1 MLFKTPLKCYISFTI
16 ASASVFFVR
25 TRYHTSKRDKFGEN
39 GWPVT
44 LMLQNL
50 VAFTIALA
58 DACYGLTEVLLEF
71 VREFDL
77 ELNFEWNQI

>member
-1 MLFKTPLKCYISFTI
+1 MLYLVYDCEC
-16 ASASVFFVR
+16 FFVR

-44 LMLQNL
+44 LMSQNL
-50 VAFTIALA
+50 LAFTIALA
-58 DACYGLTEVLLEF
+58 DACYGLTKVLLQF

-77 ELNFEWNQI
+77 ELNFKHQI

>member
-1 MLFKTPLKCYISFTI
+1 MFFRSYAIS
-16 ASASVFFVR
+16 
-25 TRYHTSKRDKFGEN
+25 YDKRDKFGEN

-50 VAFTIALA
+50 LAFTIALA
-58 DACYGLTEVLLEF
+58 DACHGLTKVLLQF

-77 ELNFEWNQI
+77 ELNFK